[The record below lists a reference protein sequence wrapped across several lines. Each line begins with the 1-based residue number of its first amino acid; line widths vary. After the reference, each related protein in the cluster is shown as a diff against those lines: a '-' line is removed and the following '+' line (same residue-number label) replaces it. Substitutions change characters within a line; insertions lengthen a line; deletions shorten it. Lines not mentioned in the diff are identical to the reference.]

1 MLMAPFLL
9 DCFLKVI
16 AISQLFFVS
25 VNHIQQLSVT
35 YNKYDSVN
43 CQLVPYSLGFPG
55 RSAGKKSACNAGDPR
70 SVPGSERYPGEGIG
84 YPLQYSWASL
94 VAQIWWLRPG
104 FDPWVGKIP

>member
-1 MLMAPFLL
+1 MAPFLL

-43 CQLVPYSLGFPG
+43 CRLVPYSLGFPG

-84 YPLQYSWASL
+84 YPLQYSGLENPHGQGSL
-94 VAQIWWLRPG
+94 VG
-104 FDPWVGKIP
+104 YSPWGRRVRHD